1 MNIGYCNH
9 HCNKEAIL
17 VYNNMGLTPF
27 TFLLPS
33 TPLYPVLFWKN
44 FCHLYP
50 YIWLS
55 YDHKHIKWKLMDGIE
70 LKVADEKQEL

>member
-44 FCHLYP
+44 ICAPVSLYL
-50 YIWLS
+50 IIL
-55 YDHKHIKWKLMDGIE
+55 
-70 LKVADEKQEL
+70 